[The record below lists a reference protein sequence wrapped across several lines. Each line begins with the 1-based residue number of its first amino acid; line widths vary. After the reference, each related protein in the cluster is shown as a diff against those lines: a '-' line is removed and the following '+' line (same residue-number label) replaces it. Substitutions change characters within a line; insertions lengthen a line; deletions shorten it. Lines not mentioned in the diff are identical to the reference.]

1 LDLETLC
8 QKGPEKIKKLPTPE
22 MFKETMESLGISD
35 KDEVVL
41 YDSQGIYSS
50 ARAWFMFRV
59 FNKDVKIHVMNGG
72 LIRWETEKYPI
83 ESGKGV
89 SVNKSSFSLKTDT
102 SLVYTT
108 EEMKQRVKEYKS
120 GLLKRTA
127 IDARRECCFHG
138 TCRVPIPNIPR
149 GHIPGSVNIPFHY
162 ITDPYNNYMIRSP
175 QELKTIFDKHG
186 VFVQEPEKMIFTCDY
201 GMSACV
207 DLFAMYLL
215 GRPLEGQYI

>member
-1 LDLETLC
+1 MDLETLC

-120 GLLKRTA
+120 GLLSVPPLMLEESVASTVRAVFPSRTSLGD
-127 IDARRECCFHG
+127 IF
-138 TCRVPIPNIPR
+138 RVASTSPSTTSPTPI
-149 GHIPGSVNIPFHY
+149 
-162 ITDPYNNYMIRSP
+162 T
-175 QELKTIFDKHG
+175 T
-186 VFVQEPEKMIFTCDY
+186 T
-201 GMSACV
+201 
-207 DLFAMYLL
+207 
-215 GRPLEGQYI
+215 